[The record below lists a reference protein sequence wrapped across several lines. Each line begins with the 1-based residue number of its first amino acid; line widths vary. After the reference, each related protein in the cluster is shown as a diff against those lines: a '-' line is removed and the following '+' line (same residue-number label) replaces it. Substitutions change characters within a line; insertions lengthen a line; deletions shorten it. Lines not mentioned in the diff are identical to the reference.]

1 MGCLSQNRPP
11 AYPPAKGAIP
21 PGSLNGSLE
30 ASFSILLSSA
40 HIIRV
45 LRDVWPQ
52 SVHMHKGV
60 CHPAPL
66 IQRSMRNKKGQWPG
80 QSHAP
85 DSEAWLKDLMHQEQS
100 QTLPRKQA
108 LADIAASEHRPLQ
121 ESSPSVF
128 TITTTNNDINQVV
141 HVSHHY
147 SQLSRKLL
155 LPPSPTT
162 FQKVKSFPEG
172 KRMQPTFFQVPTMCR
187 EPG

>member
-1 MGCLSQNRPP
+1 MGYLSQNRPP

-100 QTLPRKQA
+100 QTLPRKPSA
-108 LADIAASEHRPLQ
+108 CRH
-121 ESSPSVF
+121 SSFRAQTPAGAISLGL
-128 TITTTNNDINQVV
+128 
-141 HVSHHY
+141 HHHY
-147 SQLSRKLL
+147 H
-155 LPPSPTT
+155 
-162 FQKVKSFPEG
+162 
-172 KRMQPTFFQVPTMCR
+172 
-187 EPG
+187 